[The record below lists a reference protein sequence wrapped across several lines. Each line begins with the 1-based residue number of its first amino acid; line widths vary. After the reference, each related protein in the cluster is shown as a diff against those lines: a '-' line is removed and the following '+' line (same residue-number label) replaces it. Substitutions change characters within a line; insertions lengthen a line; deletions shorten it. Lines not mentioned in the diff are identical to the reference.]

1 MGFEESAHV
10 RLRRYREEADRSL
23 GLMREAEEAAR
34 RFSERLFGG
43 LEYVSAL
50 GRGAGFEVGTAREKE
65 AFTLRVIAGPG
76 AEVRVA
82 FGLLK
87 GAAAETDEDLL
98 HEELSRYNLDPAGYS
113 GRILGF
119 SEIVAEEP
127 CQVFAVYRDGV
138 WKTRG
143 LLVERARGKV
153 EDPEDVLNGFCLRM
167 LGRLIDLAAPTGGS
181 GRRWAEG
188 PYTLADL
195 REGKAFPTETRW
207 FK

>member
-10 RLRRYREEADRSL
+10 RLGRYREEADRSL
-23 GLMREAEEAAR
+23 GLMREAEDAAR
-34 RFSERLFGG
+34 RFSGRLFGG
-43 LEYVSAL
+43 LEYVAAL
-50 GRGAGFEVGTAREKE
+50 GREAGFEMGTAREKD
-65 AFTLRVIAGPG
+65 ALTLRVIAGPG
-76 AEVRVA
+76 AEARVT

-98 HEELSRYNLDPAGYS
+98 HEELSRYDLDPAGYS

-119 SEIVAEEP
+119 SEQAGEEP

-138 WKTRG
+138 WRTRG
-143 LLVERARGKV
+143 LLVEKARGRV
-153 EDPEDVLNGFCLRM
+153 EDPDAVLNGFCLRM
-167 LGRLIDLAAPTGGS
+167 LARLIDLAAPTGGS
-181 GRRWAEG
+181 GRRWAGG

-195 REGKAFPTETRW
+195 LEGKRAPTGTRW

>member
-1 MGFEESAHV
+1 MDFEESAHL
-10 RLRRYREEADRSL
+10 RLGRYRKEADRTL

-34 RFSERLFGG
+34 TFSGRLFGG
-43 LEYVSAL
+43 LEYVATLARES
-50 GRGAGFEVGTAREKE
+50 GFEVGTEREE
-65 AFTLRVIAGPG
+65 VAFTLRVIAGPG
-76 AEVRVA
+76 AEARVA

-119 SEIVAEEP
+119 SEVIGEEP

-143 LLVERARGKV
+143 LLVERARGRV
-153 EDPEDVLNGFCLRM
+153 EDPDDVFNGFCLRI

-181 GRRWAEG
+181 GRRWAAG

-195 REGKAFPTETRW
+195 LEGKRFPTETRW
-207 FK
+207 FR

>member
-1 MGFEESAHV
+1 MDFQESALV
-10 RLRRYREEADRSL
+10 RLARYREELNRSL
-23 GLMREAEEAAR
+23 DLMRDAEEAAR
-34 RFSERLFGG
+34 RFSGRLFGS
-43 LEYVSAL
+43 LEYVAAL
-50 GRGAGFEVGTAREKE
+50 GRESGFEIGTERERE

-76 AEVRVA
+76 AEARVT

-87 GAAAETDEDLL
+87 GAAAETENDLV

-119 SEIVAEEP
+119 SDQAGEEP

-138 WKTRG
+138 WRTRG
-143 LLVERARGKV
+143 LLVQKARGRV
-153 EDPEDVLNGFCLRM
+153 EDPDAVLNGFCLRM

-181 GRRWAEG
+181 GRRWAGG

-195 REGKAFPTETRW
+195 LEGKRAPTETRW
-207 FK
+207 FR

>member
-1 MGFEESAHV
+1 MDFQESALV
-10 RLRRYREEADRSL
+10 RLARYREELNRALD
-23 GLMREAEEAAR
+23 LMREAEEAAR
-34 RFSERLFGG
+34 RFSGRLFGS
-43 LEYVSAL
+43 LEYVAAL
-50 GRGAGFEVGTAREKE
+50 GRESGFEIGTERERE

-76 AEVRVA
+76 AEARVT

-87 GAAAETDEDLL
+87 GAAAETEDDLV

-119 SEIVAEEP
+119 SEQAGEEP

-138 WKTRG
+138 WRTRG
-143 LLVERARGKV
+143 LLVQKARGRV
-153 EDPEDVLNGFCLRM
+153 EDPDAVLNGFCLRM
-167 LGRLIDLAAPTGGS
+167 LGRLIDLATPTGGS
-181 GRRWAEG
+181 GRRWAGG

-195 REGKAFPTETRW
+195 LEGKRAPTETRW